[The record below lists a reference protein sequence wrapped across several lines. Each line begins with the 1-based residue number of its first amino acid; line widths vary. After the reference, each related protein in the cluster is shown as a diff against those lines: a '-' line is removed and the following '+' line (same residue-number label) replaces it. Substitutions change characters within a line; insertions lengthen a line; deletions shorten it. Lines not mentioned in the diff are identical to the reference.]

1 MALQITK
8 TTLEVIEPFRVLFL
22 NEGGFQ
28 FVCNKCHL
36 YGWADTYLFTVDGTP
51 AGYGAVW
58 GTDKREDRDTI
69 FEFYLEPPYR
79 GMASRIFGEF
89 QQVSNTIQVESQ
101 TNDRLL
107 TAMLYE
113 TTRNIYAEAILF
125 EEQYTTRLAVP
136 GVVFRKRKATDD
148 MGDDDS
154 THVLVQDGVIAAS
167 GGLMLNYNIP
177 YADIYMQ
184 VKEPFR
190 GRGLGTLIV
199 QELKK
204 EAYRMGRVPAARC
217 NIENQVSKS
226 TLLKAGFRICGFR
239 IRGTIKK

>member
-1 MALQITK
+1 MID
-8 TTLEVIEPFRVLFL
+8 PFRVLFL

-36 YGWADTYLFTVDGTP
+36 YGWADTYLFTVDGIS

-58 GTDKREDRDTI
+58 GSEKREDRDTI
-69 FEFYLEPPYR
+69 FEFYLDPPYR
-79 GMASRIFGEF
+79 GMASRVFREF
-89 QQVSNTIQVESQ
+89 QRVSNTIQVESQ

-113 TTRNIYAEAILF
+113 TTRNIEAESILF
-125 EEQYTTRLAVP
+125 EEAYTTRQTVP
-136 GVVFRKRKATDD
+136 GVSFRKRKVADD

-154 THVLVQDGVIAAS
+154 THVLVQEGVIVAS

-184 VKEPFR
+184 VKAPFR
-190 GRGLGTLIV
+190 RQGLGTFIV

-217 NIENQVSKS
+217 NIENQASKA

-239 IRGTIKK
+239 IRGTIKQ

>member
-1 MALQITK
+1 MKLQITK
-8 TTLEVIEPFRVLFL
+8 TTLDAIEPFRVLFL

-36 YGWADTYLFTVDGTP
+36 YGWADTYLFTVDGIN

-58 GTDKREDRDTI
+58 GSDKREDRDTI
-69 FEFYLEPPYR
+69 FEFYLQPPYR
-79 GMASRIFGEF
+79 GMASRIFREF
-89 QQVSNTIQVESQ
+89 QRTSNTLQVESQ
-101 TNDRLL
+101 TNDPLL

-136 GVVFRKRKATDD
+136 GVAFRKRKTTDD

-154 THVLVQDGVIAAS
+154 THVLVRDDVIVAS

-190 GRGLGTLIV
+190 GLGLGALIV

-204 EAYRMGRVPAARC
+204 EACHMGRVPAARC
-217 NIENQVSKS
+217 NIENLASKA

-239 IRGTIKK
+239 IRGTIKQ